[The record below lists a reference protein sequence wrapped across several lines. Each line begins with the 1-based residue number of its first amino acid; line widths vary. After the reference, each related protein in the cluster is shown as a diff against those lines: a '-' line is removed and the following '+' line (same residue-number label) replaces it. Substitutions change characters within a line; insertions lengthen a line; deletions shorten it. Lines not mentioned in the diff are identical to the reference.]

1 MIKTLFHRWTA
12 APADP
17 QAPHAGSQLL
27 NLCRAVLPV
36 WGRHVET
43 SRSQTEQGV
52 GAVMQSFG
60 ELGPRLQRAVLESR
74 RAAGELDGEGGAA
87 TTLRECEQ
95 ALRPLGDTVTRIA
108 LDKAQML
115 EGVQGLTLHARELS
129 QMAEEVALIARQT
142 NLLAIN
148 AAIEAAR
155 AGESGRGFA
164 VVAAEVRR
172 LSTLSADTGRSIGQ
186 RVSHV
191 VNAIDAVSS
200 RAQATAEADARAARE
215 TKGDIDRVLER
226 MDGALGSMQ
235 QASSALA
242 ADAAAAHAQI
252 EGLFVAFQ
260 YQDRVNQVL
269 TLVSQDL
276 ARLQEMV
283 DSPDMNSE
291 QLDPAG
297 WLAALEKRY
306 AMEDQ
311 RGGGARS
318 GTDPGARPGK
328 GGKGTA
334 AVSQTPAPTETTF
347 F

>member
-1 MIKTLFHRWTA
+1 VIKALLQRWSA

-17 QAPHAGSQLL
+17 QAPNAGSQLL

-74 RAAGELDGEGGAA
+74 RAAGEMDGEGGAA
-87 TTLRECEQ
+87 ATLRECEQ

-108 LDKAQML
+108 QDKAQML

-191 VNAIDAVSS
+191 VDAIDAVSS
-200 RAQATAEADARAARE
+200 RAQATADADARAASQTR
-215 TKGDIDRVLER
+215 GDIDRVLER

-242 ADAAAAHAQI
+242 TDAAAAHAQI

-269 TLVSQDL
+269 TLVRQDL
-276 ARLQEMV
+276 ARLQEML
-283 DSPDMNSE
+283 DAPAMNSE

-297 WLAALEKRY
+297 WLAALEQRY

-311 RGGGARS
+311 RGGAAH
-318 GTDPGARPGK
+318 PGALHGK
-328 GGKGTA
+328 GGGATA
-334 AVSQTPAPTETTF
+334 SHAPAPTETTF